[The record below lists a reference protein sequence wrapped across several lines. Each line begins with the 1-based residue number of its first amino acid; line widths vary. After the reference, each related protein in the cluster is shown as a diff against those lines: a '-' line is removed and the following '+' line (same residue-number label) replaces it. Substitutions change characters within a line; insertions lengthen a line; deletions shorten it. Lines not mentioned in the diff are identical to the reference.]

1 MDPNTLT
8 ITLTLIISC
17 FVCLIMLLVLGI
29 VGFFLFRQGSSTA
42 KTFKNQPEKQ
52 GEEFLGSASLRPW
65 DPSAWADLSSRWEG
79 WWMNRSVF
87 GRSEG
92 YTQGVVGSLQEPR
105 GAGWMAFT
113 LQRQQVRA
121 GTLVL
126 RTSLKRVELRAT
138 ARSATD
144 PNIRVVSFIDGVED
158 GAIEVNYPSCRYRSK
173 DGMVEAQWI
182 AELRW
187 NNEKYAL
194 NRLTS
199 REVNYDAV
207 TVNGREIASLTDT
220 WIRYPH
226 PESVKPFH
234 PALRQVSDSMTSV
247 DETVLL
253 IALGMGLYYD
263 SLRNRGYI
271 YDW

>member
-8 ITLTLIISC
+8 ITLTLIVSC
-17 FVCLIMLLVLGI
+17 FVCLTMLLVLGI

-42 KTFKNQPEKQ
+42 KTFKNQPAKH
-52 GEEFLGSASLRPW
+52 GEEYLASASLLQWSPA
-65 DPSAWADLSSRWEG
+65 AWSDLSSRWGG

-92 YTQGVVGSLQEPR
+92 YTQGIAGSLKDPKGE
-105 GAGWMAFT
+105 GWIAFT
-113 LQRQQVRA
+113 LQRQQVRT

-126 RTSLKRVELRAT
+126 RTSQKRVELKVT
-138 ARSATD
+138 ARSVTD

-158 GAIEVNYPSCRYRSK
+158 GAIVVNYPSCRYRSN
-173 DGMVEAQWI
+173 DGAVEAAWV

-187 NNEKYAL
+187 NNETHAF

-247 DETVLL
+247 DENVLL
-253 IALGMGLYYD
+253 IALGLGLYYD

>member
-8 ITLTLIISC
+8 ITLTLIVSC
-17 FVCLIMLLVLGI
+17 FVCLTMLLVLGI

-42 KTFKNQPEKQ
+42 KTFKNQPAKQ
-52 GEEFLGSASLRPW
+52 GEEYLASASLLEWSPA
-65 DPSAWADLSSRWEG
+65 AWPDLSSRWDG
-79 WWMNRSVF
+79 WWFNRRVIN
-87 GRSEG
+87 RHEG
-92 YTQGVVGSLQEPR
+92 YTQGIVGSLNDPKGES
-105 GAGWMAFT
+105 WIAFT
-113 LQRQQVRA
+113 LQRQQVRT

-126 RTSLKRVELRAT
+126 KTSLKRVELKVT
-138 ARSATD
+138 ARSVSD
-144 PNIRVVSFIDGVED
+144 PNIRVVSFVDGVED
-158 GAIEVNYPSCRYRSK
+158 GAIVVNYPSCVYRSR
-173 DGMVEAQWI
+173 DGAVEAAWV

-187 NNEKYAL
+187 NNETHAF

-226 PESVKPFH
+226 PESVRPFH
-234 PALRQVSDSMTSV
+234 PALQRVSESLALV
-247 DETVLL
+247 EENVLL
-253 IALGMGLYYD
+253 IALGLGLYYD